1 VKRPCIQCGELIDS
15 GSHCAA
21 HRWPSSPSRLRGR
34 RWQAIRKA
42 VLQVFAY
49 RCAECG
55 AEGVPLEVHHR
66 DHDQTNNAIPN
77 LTVLCR
83 SCHRQVA

>member
-1 VKRPCIQCGELIDS
+1 MR
-15 GSHCAA
+15 
-21 HRWPSSPSRLRGR
+21 
-34 RWQAIRKA
+34 
-42 VLQVFAY
+42 
-49 RCAECG
+49 G